1 MDNIVILDCGSQFTQ
16 LIARRI
22 RELKVHSEILP
33 WDVSADE
40 IAKRSPKGLIISG
53 GPRSVLEE
61 GAPRIDESVIQMD
74 LPVLGLCYGMQY
86 LCKAMGGQ
94 VRSSTSREYGRA
106 YITVID
112 DGSPIYRDV
121 PAKNQVWMSHGD
133 DVKSLPEG
141 TIMTSQ
147 TDDGVIA
154 GFRSEDGRIN
164 GFQYHP
170 EVAHTEYGEVML
182 SNFLFNVCRCAG
194 DWDLGDWVENAVEEI
209 RETVGQD
216 KVICGLSGGVDS
228 SVAAA
233 LVSKAVG
240 DRLQCI
246 FVDTGMMRDKEA
258 DEVMESYRAMDLKV
272 IHVDASDRFL
282 KALEGVIEPE
292 KKRKIIG
299 ELFVRV
305 FEAESSKISDAKW
318 LLQGTLYPDIIESG
332 HKGKG
337 AAVIKSH
344 HNVGGLPEDMSLKV
358 LEPLRDLF
366 KDEVRALGRIIDVPE
381 DIVSR
386 HPFPGPGLA
395 VRCLGDITVEKLD
408 ILRKADRIYLD
419 EIRKAGLYNDIWQA
433 FAVLLPVYTV
443 GVMGDDRTYARVL
456 ALRAITSSDGMTA
469 EWFRFPNEVLDR
481 ISTRIC
487 NEVQGVNRVVYDV
500 TSKPPATVEWE

>member
-133 DVKSLPEG
+133 DVESLPEG
-141 TIMTSQ
+141 TIMTSR

-154 GFRSEDGRIN
+154 GFRSEDGRVN

-170 EVAHTEYGEVML
+170 EVAHTEYGETML
-182 SNFLFNVCRCAG
+182 SNFLFHVCRCAG

-233 LVSKAVG
+233 LVSKAIG

-258 DEVMESYRAMDLKV
+258 EEVMESYRAMDLNV
-272 IHVDASDRFL
+272 IHVDASERFL
-282 KALEGVIEPE
+282 KALEGVTEPE
-292 KKRKIIG
+292 KKRKVIG

-305 FEAESSKISDAKW
+305 FEAESSKVSDAKW
-318 LLQGTLYPDIIESG
+318 LLQGTLYPDVIESG

-344 HNVGGLPEDMSLKV
+344 HNVGGLPDDMSLKV

>member
-33 WDVSADE
+33 WDVSAE
-40 IAKRSPKGLIISG
+40 EVAKRSPKGLIISG
-53 GPRSVLEE
+53 GPKSVLEQ
-61 GAPRIDESVIQMD
+61 GAPTIDDGILKMD
-74 LPVLGLCYGMQY
+74 FPVLGLCYGMQY
-86 LCKAMGGQ
+86 LCKAMGGRI
-94 VRSSTSREYGRA
+94 RSSTSREYGRA
-106 YITVID
+106 YINVTN
-112 DGSPIYRDV
+112 DGGPIYEGV
-121 PAKNQVWMSHGD
+121 PSRTQVWMSHGD
-133 DVKSLPEG
+133 DVETLPEG
-141 TIMTSQ
+141 TKKTSQ
-147 TDDGVIA
+147 TEDGVIA
-154 GFRSEDGRIN
+154 SFRSEDGRIS

-170 EVAHTEYGEVML
+170 EVAHTEYGTTML
-182 SNFLFNVCRCAG
+182 SNFLFKVCGCSG
-194 DWDLGDWVENAVEEI
+194 DWDLGDWVESSVAEI
-209 RETVGQD
+209 KELVGQD

-233 LVSKAVG
+233 LVSKAIG
-240 DRLQCI
+240 DRLYCI

-258 DEVMESYRAMDLKV
+258 EEVMESYSAMDLNV
-272 IHVDASDRFL
+272 VHVDASSRFL
-282 KALEGVIEPE
+282 KALEGVTEPE
-292 KKRKIIG
+292 KKRKVIG

-305 FEAESSKISDAKW
+305 FEAESAKISDAKW
-318 LLQGTLYPDIIESG
+318 LLQGTLYPDVIESG

-344 HNVGGLPEDMSLKV
+344 HNVGGLPDDMKLKV
-358 LEPLRDLF
+358 LEPLKDLF
-366 KDEVRALGRIIDVPE
+366 KDEVRALGRIIEVPE
-381 DIVSR
+381 GIVSR

-395 VRCLGDITVEKLD
+395 VRCLGDITKEKLD
-408 ILRKADRIYLD
+408 VLRKADRIYLD
-419 EIRKAGLYNDIWQA
+419 EIRKAGLYDNIWQA

-487 NEVQGVNRVVYDV
+487 NEVQGINRVVYDV

>member
-22 RELKVHSEILP
+22 REFKVHSEILP
-33 WDVSADE
+33 WDASAEDVSA
-40 IAKRSPKGLIISG
+40 RSPKGVIISG

-61 GAPRIDESVIQMD
+61 GAPKIDDGILEMK
-74 LPVLGLCYGMQY
+74 LPILGLCYGMQY
-86 LCKAMGGQ
+86 LCKVMGGQ

-106 YITVID
+106 YITVTEQS
-112 DGSPIYRDV
+112 GSMYEGVSSRT
-121 PAKNQVWMSHGD
+121 QVWMSHGD
-133 DVKSLPEG
+133 DVERLPHG
-141 TIMTSQ
+141 TTMTSK
-147 TDDGVIA
+147 TEDGVIA

-170 EVAHTEYGEVML
+170 EVAHTEQGGIML
-182 SNFLFNVCRCAG
+182 SNFLFRVCGCSG
-194 DWDLGDWVENAVEEI
+194 DWNLGDWVESSVSEI
-209 RETVGQD
+209 RELVGQD

-233 LVSKAVG
+233 LVSKAIG
-240 DRLQCI
+240 NRLQCI

-258 DEVMESYRAMDLKV
+258 EEVMESYRAMELNV
-272 IHVDASDRFL
+272 IHVNASDRFL
-282 KALEGVIEPE
+282 KALEGVTEPE
-292 KKRKIIG
+292 RKRKVIG

-318 LLQGTLYPDIIESG
+318 LLQGTLYPDVIESG

-337 AAVIKSH
+337 AAIIKSH
-344 HNVGGLPEDMSLKV
+344 HNVGGLPDDMSLKV
-358 LEPLRDLF
+358 LEPLKDLF
-366 KDEVRALGRIIDVPE
+366 KDEVRAIGRIIGVPE
-381 DIVSR
+381 DIISR

-487 NEVQGVNRVVYDV
+487 NEVQGINRVVYDV

>member
-1 MDNIVILDCGSQFTQ
+1 
-16 LIARRI
+16 
-22 RELKVHSEILP
+22 
-33 WDVSADE
+33 
-40 IAKRSPKGLIISG
+40 
-53 GPRSVLEE
+53 
-61 GAPRIDESVIQMD
+61 
-74 LPVLGLCYGMQY
+74 
-86 LCKAMGGQ
+86 
-94 VRSSTSREYGRA
+94 
-106 YITVID
+106 
-112 DGSPIYRDV
+112 
-121 PAKNQVWMSHGD
+121 
-133 DVKSLPEG
+133 
-141 TIMTSQ
+141 
-147 TDDGVIA
+147 
-154 GFRSEDGRIN
+154 
-164 GFQYHP
+164 
-170 EVAHTEYGEVML
+170 ML
-182 SNFLFNVCRCAG
+182 SNFLFRVCGCSG
-194 DWDLGDWVENAVEEI
+194 DWNLGDWVESSVSEI
-209 RETVGQD
+209 RELVGQD

-233 LVSKAVG
+233 LVSKAIG

-258 DEVMESYRAMDLKV
+258 EEVMESYRAMELNV
-272 IHVDASDRFL
+272 IHVNASERFL
-282 KALEGVIEPE
+282 KALEGVTEPE
-292 KKRKIIG
+292 RKRKVIG

-318 LLQGTLYPDIIESG
+318 LLQGTLYPDVIESG

-344 HNVGGLPEDMSLKV
+344 HNVGGLPDDMSLKV
-358 LEPLRDLF
+358 LEPLKDLF
-366 KDEVRALGRIIDVPE
+366 KDEVRAIGRIIGVPE

-487 NEVQGVNRVVYDV
+487 NEVQGINRVVYDV

>member
-112 DGSPIYRDV
+112 DGSPIYRDI
-121 PAKNQVWMSHGD
+121 PTKNQVWMSHGD
-133 DVKSLPEG
+133 DVESLPEG
-141 TIMTSQ
+141 TIMTSR

-170 EVAHTEYGEVML
+170 EVAHTEYGETML

-194 DWDLGDWVENAVEEI
+194 DWDLGDWVESAVEEI
-209 RETVGQD
+209 REKVGLD

-233 LVSKAVG
+233 LVSKAIG

-258 DEVMESYRAMDLKV
+258 EEVMESYRAMDLNV
-272 IHVDASDRFL
+272 IHVDASERFL
-282 KALEGVIEPE
+282 KALEGVTEPE
-292 KKRKIIG
+292 KKRKVIG

-305 FEAESSKISDAKW
+305 FEAESSKIVDARW
-318 LLQGTLYPDIIESG
+318 LLQGTLYPDVIESG

>member
-40 IAKRSPKGLIISG
+40 ISKRSPKGLVISG

-61 GAPRIDESVIQMD
+61 GAPRIDESVIQMG
-74 LPVLGLCYGMQY
+74 LPILGLCYGMQY

-106 YITVID
+106 YITVTD
-112 DGSPIYRDV
+112 DGGSIYRDV
-121 PAKNQVWMSHGD
+121 PARTQVWMSHGD
-133 DVKSLPEG
+133 DVESLPDG
-141 TIMTSQ
+141 MVMTSR

-154 GFRSEDGRIN
+154 GFRSEDERIN

-170 EVAHTEYGEVML
+170 EVAHTEHGEAML
-182 SNFLFNVCRCAG
+182 SNFLFRVCGCAG
-194 DWDLGDWVENAVEEI
+194 DWNLGDWVEKSVEDI
-209 RETVGQD
+209 RNRVGQD

-233 LVSKAVG
+233 LVSRAIG

-258 DEVMESYRAMDLKV
+258 EEVMESYRAMDLNV
-272 IHVDASDRFL
+272 VHVDESGRFL
-282 KALEGVIEPE
+282 KALEGVTEPE
-292 KKRKIIG
+292 KKRKVIG

-318 LLQGTLYPDIIESG
+318 LLQGTLYPDVIESG
-332 HKGKG
+332 HQGKG

-366 KDEVRALGRIIDVPE
+366 KDEVRSLGRIIGVPE

-395 VRCLGDITVEKLD
+395 VRCLGEITSEKLD

-487 NEVQGVNRVVYDV
+487 NEVHGVNRVVYDV